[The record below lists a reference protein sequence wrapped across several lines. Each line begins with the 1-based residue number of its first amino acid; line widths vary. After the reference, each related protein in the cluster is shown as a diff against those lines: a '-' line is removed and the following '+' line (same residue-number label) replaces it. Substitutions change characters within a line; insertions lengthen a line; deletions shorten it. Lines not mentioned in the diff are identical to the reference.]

1 MRRLV
6 RIAVAASLAIVAVS
20 GTGLW
25 LWLRR
30 DLQSLHSMIVAA
42 DQAQLDTRVVRAVV
56 AVEDPQHFDRHGL
69 SFAGVL
75 NVQDQRCAP
84 TLTARFVILGLQR
97 PERPILRLVR
107 ETLLFHLIA
116 RRYTPVQVA
125 RAYASNL
132 YLGRPAGRPVF
143 GIEAAAHDSFGRTPA
158 ELTPYQLASLIAAI
172 GQPSRPPSLRKR
184 LYVLEQLRRRDL
196 ITASEFERAI
206 HDAGQA
212 AGDPPATSSSRA
224 ARS

>member
-1 MRRLV
+1 MRRLA

-20 GTGLW
+20 GTALW

-42 DQAQLDTRVVRAVV
+42 EQAHLDMRVVRAVV
-56 AVEDPQHFDRHGL
+56 AVVDPQHFERHEL
-69 SFAGVL
+69 TFAGL
-75 NVQDQRCAP
+75 MNVRDQRCAP
-84 TLTARFVILGLQR
+84 TLTARFVLLALQR

-107 ETLLFHLIA
+107 ETLLFHVIA
-116 RRYTPVQVA
+116 LRYTPVQVA

-132 YLGRPAGRPVF
+132 YLGKPAGRPVF
-143 GIEAAAHDSFGRTPA
+143 GIEAAAHDSFGRAPS

-172 GQPSRPPSLRKR
+172 GQPSRPPSFRRR
-184 LYVLEQLRRRDL
+184 LYVLEQLRRHDV

-206 HDAGQA
+206 HEAGQA